1 MTQKT
6 KKRIWTYVGFIGGTL
21 LVGGISAIASMKG
34 MREFQALKQPPLS
47 PPAWLFPVAW
57 TVLYVLMGIAAAR
70 VFIANTPETRPA
82 LITWGA
88 QLLANA
94 LWSPLFFTLKLRLAA
109 FVLLVILIILVVR
122 TIARFKRIDAP
133 AGNLM
138 IPYLIW
144 LLFAAYLNMGV
155 YLLNR

>member
-57 TVLYVLMGIAAAR
+57 TVLYVMMGIAAAR